1 MYTGPSTNMVS
12 AAPREETGES
22 QCEIDACPGLDL
34 RQAEWRVTKGP
45 SSCMFPVCS
54 TMDHTACRRRGKVP
68 SALLAVFVNCVYK
81 CVSVLWCMSLHAL

>member
-54 TMDHTACRRRGKVP
+54 TMDHTACRGAGRSVF
-68 SALLAVFVNCVYK
+68 AVCELCV
-81 CVSVLWCMSLHAL
+81 CVSVLCGVSLHAL